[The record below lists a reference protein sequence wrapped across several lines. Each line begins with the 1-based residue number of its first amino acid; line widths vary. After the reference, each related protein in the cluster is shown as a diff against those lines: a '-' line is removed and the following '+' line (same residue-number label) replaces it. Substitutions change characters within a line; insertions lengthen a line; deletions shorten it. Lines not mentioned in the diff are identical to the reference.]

1 MATALPLIGGGAVG
15 LKPDLRG
22 ITSPEE
28 AMNQVNRINPEGLAE
43 SFRRRAFR
51 AEHRPALSFEG
62 RTWSYAQMQAEIE
75 QRAAVFSALG
85 IGRGDR
91 LAYLGFND
99 PGILFAL
106 YATARIGAILVPLNF
121 RLSSRELKQI
131 IDDAEPALLIA
142 DSKHQPLIKEVRE
155 TLGCRQFLIADSETA
170 DGEWQSLPALLNV
183 GAAPVDPV
191 DGAPDDV
198 VLLIYT
204 SGTTGRPKGAMLSN
218 ENLWIN
224 NLNWLLANDFT
235 SRDVTLAN
243 APLFHVGGLCVV
255 LTPTLLAGGHV
266 VLQKGFDA
274 LDFIR
279 TVEREQVTVSFAVP
293 AMMLFTSQHAAFADA
308 DLSSLRLIVAGG
320 APVPEPLL
328 KLYASRS
335 IPVSQCYGMTEATS
349 GVTFL
354 ETDRALAKLGSCGRA
369 GMLSEVKLI
378 DFDGQPI
385 TAPDVPGEICM
396 RGGNVIKGYWRLPDL
411 SAASFDADGWFRS
424 GDVASRDAEGFY
436 TIRDRVKDMIISGG
450 ENIYPAEIES
460 LLYAHPAIAEVAVI
474 GAPDTRWGERV
485 LVIAVLKAGA
495 SLTLDEVLAF
505 VDGRL
510 ARYKLPRELHVIEAM
525 PRNPNGK
532 VIKTELRQRFSAST
546 R

>member
-1 MATALPLIGGGAVG
+1 MSDAP
-15 LKPDLRG
+15 
-22 ITSPEE
+22 S
-28 AMNQVNRINPEGLAE
+28 INPSGLAE

-62 RTWSYAQMQAEIE
+62 RTWSYADMQAAIE
-75 QRAAVFSALG
+75 QRAAVFASLG

-91 LAYLGFND
+91 IAWLGFNHPD
-99 PGILFAL
+99 ILFAL
-106 YATARIGAILVPLNF
+106 YAAARIGAILVPLNF
-121 RLSSRELKQI
+121 RLASRELKQI
-131 IDDAEPALLIA
+131 IDDAEPSVVIA
-142 DSKHQPLIKEVRE
+142 DRTHRPLIEAVRD
-155 TLGCRQFLIADSETA
+155 TLGCRHFLSADEDDA
-170 DGEWQSLPALLNV
+170 PAPWQSLPALLD
-183 GAAPVDPV
+183 ARSAPVDPV
-191 DGAPDDV
+191 DGGPDDV

-218 ENLWIN
+218 ENLWTN

-279 TVEREQVTVSFAVP
+279 TVERARVTVTFAVP

-328 KLYASRS
+328 RLYAARN

-378 DFDGQPI
+378 DFDGRPI
-385 TAPDVPGEICM
+385 TEPDVPGEVCM
-396 RGGNVIKGYWRLPDL
+396 RGGNVIKGYWRLPEV

-460 LLYAHPAIAEVAVI
+460 LLYEHPAIAEVAVI
-474 GAPDTRWGERV
+474 GAPDARWGERV
-485 LVIAVLKAGA
+485 LVIAVLKPEQA
-495 SLTLDEVLAF
+495 LTLDAVLAF

-510 ARYKLPRELHVIEAM
+510 ARYKLPRELHVIDAM

-532 VIKTELRQRFSAST
+532 VIKTELRQRFAASS

>member
-1 MATALPLIGGGAVG
+1 MKHVSSI
-15 LKPDLRG
+15 D
-22 ITSPEE
+22 
-28 AMNQVNRINPEGLAE
+28 PEGLAE

-51 AEHRPALSFEG
+51 AEQRPALSFES

-75 QRAAVFSALG
+75 QRANVFAALG

-91 LAYLGFND
+91 IGYLGFNH

-106 YATARIGAILVPLNF
+106 YAAARIGAILVPLNF
-121 RLSSRELKQI
+121 RLASRELQQI
-131 IDDAEPALLIA
+131 IEDAEPALLIVDA
-142 DSKHQPLIKEVRE
+142 PHRPLIDAVRE
-155 TLGCRQFLIADSETA
+155 RLACRHFLAADDDTATA
-170 DGEWQSLPALLNV
+170 DWQSLPALLAA
-183 GAAPVDPV
+183 GATPVAAV
-191 DGAPDDV
+191 DGQPDDV

-204 SGTTGRPKGAMLSN
+204 SGTTGCPKGAMLSN
-218 ENLWIN
+218 RNLWTN

-235 SRDVTLAN
+235 SHDVTLAN

-274 LDFIR
+274 LEFIR
-279 TVEREQVTVSFAVP
+279 SVERERVTVCFAVP
-293 AMMLFTSQHAAFADA
+293 AMMLFTSQHPAFADA

-328 KLYASRS
+328 RLYATRN

-369 GMLSEVKLI
+369 GMLSEVRLI
-378 DFDGQPI
+378 DFDGRPI
-385 TAPDVPGEICM
+385 TEPDVPGEICM
-396 RGGNVIKGYWRLPDL
+396 RGGNVIQGYWRLPEV
-411 SAASFDADGWFRS
+411 SAACVDANGWFRS
-424 GDVASRDAEGFY
+424 GDVASCDAEGFY

-460 LLYAHPAIAEVAVI
+460 LLYEHPAIAEVAVI
-474 GAPDTRWGERV
+474 GAPDVRWGERV
-485 LVIAVLKAGA
+485 LVIAVLKPAQT
-495 SLTLDEVLAF
+495 LTLDDVLAF

-510 ARYKLPRELHVIEAM
+510 ARYKLPRELHLIDLM

-532 VIKTELRQRFSAST
+532 VIKTELRQRFAAST

>member
-1 MATALPLIGGGAVG
+1 M
-15 LKPDLRG
+15 DNLR
-22 ITSPEE
+22 S
-28 AMNQVNRINPEGLAE
+28 INPTGFAE

-62 RTWSYAQMQAEIE
+62 ETWSYAAMQAQAE
-75 QRAAVFSALG
+75 QLASVFAALG
-85 IGRGDR
+85 VTRGDR
-91 LAYLGFND
+91 VAYVGFNH
-99 PGILFAL
+99 PTILFAL
-106 YATARIGAILVPLNF
+106 LATARIGAILVPLNF

-131 IDDAEPALLIA
+131 IDDAEPVVLIA
-142 DSKHQPLIKEVRE
+142 DGMHQPLIEAVRD
-155 TLGCRQFLIADSETA
+155 TLGCRHFLFADA
-170 DGEWQSLPALLNV
+170 GEGGSGWQSLPELLNA

-218 ENLWIN
+218 ENLWTN

-235 SRDVTLAN
+235 SRDVTLVN

-274 LDFIR
+274 FDFIR
-279 TVEREQVTVSFAVP
+279 TVEREQVTVTFAVP
-293 AMMLFTSQHAAFADA
+293 AMMLFTSQHEAFADA

-328 KLYASRS
+328 KLYAARG

-369 GMLSEVKLI
+369 GILSEVKLI

-385 TAPDVPGEICM
+385 TEPDVPGEICM
-396 RGGNVIKGYWRLPDL
+396 RGGNVIKGYWRLPEV
-411 SAASFDADGWFRS
+411 SAASFDSQGWFRS

-436 TIRDRVKDMIISGG
+436 TICDRVKDMIISGG

-485 LVIAVLKAGA
+485 LVIAVLKLEQT
-495 SLTLDEVLAF
+495 LTLDEVLAF

-532 VIKTELRQRFSAST
+532 VVKTELRQRYAAST